1 MPGFLRKRTVKYGS
15 STLVAVLALLASL
28 ATINYLATRYHHRI
42 DITEG
47 GMRSLSD
54 QTTTLLDSLATDVH
68 VIAFFHETDPERAEF
83 EERLAT
89 YAYHSD
95 RFTYTMVD
103 PALQPGE
110 ARRYRV
116 GKSRISVVLSKGREE
131 RVAGT
136 EENHLTN
143 AVAKVARK
151 RQKTVYFSTGH
162 GERSLKSPEGDFIRV
177 GQALREVG
185 YAVRD
190 TLVLDAGKGV
200 PEDCDLLIVAG
211 PTAAFSRIEADSIR
225 NYLAG
230 GGSGFFMLDPGGETG
245 LETLLAN
252 WGIQV
257 NNDYVLG
264 WGPGDPTMPGSVW
277 YARHPVTEKHL
288 SRNLRTFY
296 RLARS
301 VTRSETGSDMET
313 RELVETHPRSSWRE
327 KNFPGAS
334 PVFDPGQ
341 DERGPVSVAA
351 ATIDRPKYRR
361 FRSSEVGLR
370 HTRVVVFGDSDFAGN
385 EFFDTVGNGDLFM
398 NAVSWLMKEGDLI
411 SIRPKM
417 WAFRG
422 VMMTAEDLLWLS
434 WLSVVIIPAI
444 PVIIGIG
451 VWRKRR

>member
-1 MPGFLRKRTVKYGS
+1 MTGSSRTRVVKYGS

-28 ATINYLATRYHHRI
+28 VTINFLATRYHHRI

-47 GMRSLSD
+47 GMHSLSD
-54 QTTTLLDSLATDVH
+54 QTATLLDSLTTDVR
-68 VIAFFHETDPERAEF
+68 VMAFFHETDPQAAEF
-83 EERLAT
+83 RERLET

-95 RFTYTMVD
+95 RFAYTMVD
-103 PALQPGE
+103 PAVHPGE

-116 GKSRISVVLSKGREE
+116 VKPRISIVMSEGREE

-143 AVAKVARK
+143 AVAKVVRK
-151 RQKTVYFSTGH
+151 REKTVYFSTGH
-162 GERSLKSPEGDFIRV
+162 GERSLKAPEGDFIRV

-200 PEDCDLLIVAG
+200 PADCDLLIVAG
-211 PTAAFSRIEADSIR
+211 PTAAFSGIEADSIR
-225 NYLAG
+225 SYLAG
-230 GGSGFFMLDPGGETG
+230 GGSGFFMLDPGGDTG
-245 LETLLAN
+245 LESLLAR

-264 WGPGDPTMPGSVW
+264 WGPGDPSMPGSVW

-288 SRNLRTFY
+288 KRNLRTFY

-301 VTRSETGSDMET
+301 VTRSETATGVQIHQ
-313 RELVETHPRSSWRE
+313 LVETHPRNSWKE
-327 KNFPGAS
+327 KTLPDAS
-334 PVFDPGQ
+334 PVFDPGL
-341 DERGPVSVAA
+341 DTPGPASVAV

-361 FRSSEVGLR
+361 NPSSDVGLR
-370 HTRVVVFGDSDFAGN
+370 HTRIVVFGDSDFAGN

-398 NAVSWLMKEGDLI
+398 NAVSWLMEEGDLI

-422 VMMTAEDLLWLS
+422 VIMSAEDLLWLT
-434 WLSVVIIPAI
+434 WLSMVILPAI
-444 PVIIGIG
+444 PVVIGIG